1 MLTPMARVSVQ
12 DLAARARKAQ
22 PRSGRTRVVLIDG
35 PAGSGKTTLAAR
47 VGGELGAQVVHGDD
61 IYEGW
66 DGLATMWPILGH
78 GILEPLA
85 RMEHGA
91 FGRWDW
97 HEGSRAET
105 IPVPVA
111 DALVIE
117 GVGVAQRLAR
127 PYASLVIYVEAPW
140 ELRIARGIERDGERM
155 RAQWEQWNARED
167 RFLADEGT
175 RGAADVIVDGL
186 LPYLD

>member
-1 MLTPMARVSVQ
+1 MGRLSVC
-12 DLAARARKAQ
+12 DLAARVRRAPARC
-22 PRSGRTRVVLIDG
+22 GRTQVVLIDG
-35 PAGSGKTTLAAR
+35 PAGSGKTTLGER
-47 VGGELGAQVVHGDD
+47 LSGELGAQLVHGDD

-78 GILEPLA
+78 GILEPLS
-85 RMEHGA
+85 RGEHGA

-97 HEGSRAET
+97 YAGRRAET

-117 GVGVAQRLAR
+117 GVGVGQRAAR
-127 PYASLVIYVEAPW
+127 EFASLVVFVEAPQ
-140 ELRIARGIERDGERM
+140 EVRLDRGVRRDGEGM
-155 RAQWEQWNARED
+155 RAEWERWQPQEEL
-167 RFLADEGT
+167 FLAEEGV
-175 RGAADVIVDGL
+175 RGAADVIVDGT

>member
-1 MLTPMARVSVQ
+1 MGQVSVR
-12 DLAARARKAQ
+12 DVAAWARKMPA
-22 PRSGRTRVVLIDG
+22 RCGRTRVVLVDG
-35 PAGSGKTTLAAR
+35 AAGSGKTTLGER
-47 VGGELGAQVVHGDD
+47 LGEELGAQVVHGDD

-78 GILEPLA
+78 GILEPLS
-85 RMEHGA
+85 RGEHGA

-97 HEGSRAET
+97 VEGRRAET

-117 GVGVAQRLAR
+117 GVGVAQRAAR
-127 PYASLVIYVEAPW
+127 GFASLVVFVEAPLD
-140 ELRIARGIERDGERM
+140 LRMRRGIERDGEAM
-155 RAQWEQWNARED
+155 RAEWERWQPRED
-167 RFLADEGT
+167 IFLADEGV
-175 RGAADVIVDGL
+175 RGAADVIVDGT